1 MLGTNRLVC
10 SGCAVQCTF
19 LVFVVFLGINEG
31 KYDGQEEW
39 VVARNLPEYKES
51 FKKLSGGSSK
61 ISGAKARVELVS
73 ITLHLCTIFII

>member
-1 MLGTNRLVC
+1 MLLI
-10 SGCAVQCTF
+10 
-19 LVFVVFLGINEG
+19 LGINEG

-39 VVARNLPEYKES
+39 IVARNLPEYKES

-73 ITLHLCTIFII
+73 ITFHLCTSVVIQFARYQTKLV

>member
-1 MLGTNRLVC
+1 MLFSVYFWYL
-10 SGCAVQCTF
+10 
-19 LVFVVFLGINEG
+19 LLFLGINEG

-39 VVARNLPEYKES
+39 IVARNLPGYKES

-73 ITLHLCTIFII
+73 IMFRLRTIFII